1 MSDWTHFRSH
11 SFCTTSDT
19 AGLLGLD
26 RLPLW
31 QVMWGIFLIFSVIG
45 QGSFLQTDK
54 CDNFSTQ
61 RINPE
66 RVTKYLFLPLYQCT
80 II

>member
-1 MSDWTHFRSH
+1 MADWTHFRSH
-11 SFCTTSDT
+11 SFSTTGDT
-19 AGLLGLD
+19 AGLLRLD

-54 CDNFSTQ
+54 
-61 RINPE
+61 
-66 RVTKYLFLPLYQCT
+66 
-80 II
+80 